1 MREKTFEE
9 MIADNFSSLRKTVN
23 LQIQESQ
30 QIPNRVNLTKT
41 KLQFILIKLPK
52 TNGKETILMAVRGN
66 KDRGL
71 HCSKN

>member
-9 MIADNFSSLRKTVN
+9 MIADNFPSLRKTVN
-23 LQIQESQ
+23 LQTQESQ

-41 KLQFILIKLPK
+41 TLQFILIKLLK
-52 TNGKETILMAVRGN
+52 TSGKETILIAVRGN

-71 HCSKN
+71 YCGKN